1 MRLAARAPQTPATAS
16 NEAVPR
22 TRAAMKAGATGLAL
36 AALLAAAPAYAD
48 PQWNVGVVAAGC
60 IVGDQPQIFERA
72 VFCGNV
78 QADVLLLRESTRHF
92 GFGPYASLGTAAFS
106 DLRVAAGA
114 RALFPVLEDFPLVAS
129 VGGVLRDS
137 RDPGV
142 EASLFWGMRSF
153 NFHGSY
159 NMALGLVLS
168 GTHLF
173 DGPRSNAVA
182 LGAQVDGAILAL
194 PFMLLFGALK

>member
-1 MRLAARAPQTPATAS
+1 MKATALL
-16 NEAVPR
+16 P
-22 TRAAMKAGATGLAL
+22 AL
-36 AALLAAAPAYAD
+36 GTLLAAVPAQAD
-48 PQWNVGVVAAGC
+48 PEWNVGLIAAGC
-60 IVGDQPQIFERA
+60 MVGESPRVFDRA
-72 VFCGNV
+72 VFCGAV
-78 QADVLLLRESTRHF
+78 QADLLLLRESTRHF
-92 GFGPYASLGTAAFS
+92 GFGPYASVGTAAFG
-106 DLRVAAGA
+106 DLRLSAGA

-129 VGGVLRDS
+129 AGGVLRDG

-173 DGPRSNAVA
+173 DGPRSNAIAV
-182 LGAQVDGAILAL
+182 GAQVDGAVLAL
-194 PFMLLFGALK
+194 PFILLIGALK